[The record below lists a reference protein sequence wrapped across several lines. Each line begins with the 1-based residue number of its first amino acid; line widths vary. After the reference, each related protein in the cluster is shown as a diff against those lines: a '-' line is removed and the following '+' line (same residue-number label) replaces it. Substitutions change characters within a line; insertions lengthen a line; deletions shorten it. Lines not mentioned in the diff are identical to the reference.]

1 MKITKARLKQ
11 IIKEEL
17 ALMVER
23 KVDPNRGGIKPGE
36 PSDDVKSSRAAVKK
50 HLKDKGILDD
60 KGNLAKGKVTADA
73 RKALE
78 GSGFDTADIKAVLQ
92 FLDD

>member
-23 KVDPNRGGIKPGE
+23 KVDAETGAIKAGT
-36 PSDDVKSSRAAVKK
+36 PSKEVESSRAAVKK
-50 HLKDKGILDD
+50 HLKGKGILDD
-60 KGNLAKGKVTADA
+60 KGNLAKGKTTTDA
-73 RKALE
+73 REALKGSDFKA
-78 GSGFDTADIKAVLQ
+78 ADVSAVLKH
-92 FLDD
+92 LDD